1 MKASTSSFLIYREDL
16 KRGRKNFK
24 KLKIKSE
31 DQFAN
36 SKKYIFLHYVLFS
49 NLFSL
54 SVYPITEKLLQKTQK
69 VTS

>member
-36 SKKYIFLHYVLFS
+36 SKKYIFLHYMFFFQIYS
-49 NLFSL
+49 RSL
-54 SVYPITEKLLQKTQK
+54 YILLLRSYYKK
-69 VTS
+69 PKK